1 MLGKTALI
9 HCGFKKNQTASLLFI
24 VILYYSAY
32 LARVYLQVRMVV
44 GEAAQKLLTVLNSE
58 TERRMVADEGFY
70 TIFFQR
76 VCIIFIMK
84 AFGIQATL

>member
-9 HCGFKKNQTASLLFI
+9 HRRLKNQTASLLFI

-32 LARVYLQVRMVV
+32 LARVYLQVRAVV

-58 TERRMVADEGFY
+58 TERRMVADEGF
-70 TIFFQR
+70 IPFFFKEC
-76 VCIIFIMK
+76 VLF
-84 AFGIQATL
+84 LS

>member
-1 MLGKTALI
+1 
-9 HCGFKKNQTASLLFI
+9 
-24 VILYYSAY
+24 
-32 LARVYLQVRMVV
+32 MVV